1 MFEAF
6 DVSKYDL
13 STQDQAKKEQ
23 ICNDF
28 KNKIQTM
35 NLSKDKAR
43 SMLLGEQWFLGRT
56 GFVAPNTKDG
66 PDENKDE
73 GGDNN
78 QQIQS

>member
-1 MFEAF
+1 
-6 DVSKYDL
+6 
-13 STQDQAKKEQ
+13 
-23 ICNDF
+23 
-28 KNKIQTM
+28 M

-56 GFVAPNTKDG
+56 GFVAPNTQDG